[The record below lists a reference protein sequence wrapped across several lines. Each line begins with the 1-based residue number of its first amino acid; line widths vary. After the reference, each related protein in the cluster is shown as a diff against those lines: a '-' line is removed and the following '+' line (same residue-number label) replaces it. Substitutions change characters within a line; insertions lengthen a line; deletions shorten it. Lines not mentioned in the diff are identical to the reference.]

1 MNGYLLSII
10 GTVLFSSFIVA
21 ILPEGKMSGTIK
33 GVAKMVCLLAI
44 IAPIPQYMQ
53 KQKNL
58 KNTEEVQNFFS
69 ITGIQS
75 DVSFIQYYSEM
86 RIKDAEQLLERE
98 IQEKFSYQADVLLKI
113 DDTYSGADAID
124 IKIACICL
132 CIPNAES
139 EMEAQIQMY
148 LVEKYGC
155 EVLFE

>member
-75 DVSFIQYYSEM
+75 DISFIQYYSEM

-113 DDTYSGADAID
+113 DDTYSGADSID
-124 IKIACICL
+124 IKIASIYL
-132 CIPNAES
+132 CIPNVES
-139 EMEAQIQMY
+139 EMQAQIQMY

>member
-124 IKIACICL
+124 IKIACIYL

>member
-113 DDTYSGADAID
+113 DDTYSGADTMD
-124 IKIACICL
+124 IKIACIYL
-132 CIPNAES
+132 CIPNAKS
-139 EMEAQIQMY
+139 EMEAQIHMY